1 MFNFVTNITNTTAAT
16 GNPGGGSNPSSSVAS
31 GDAGSQSVIGGTS
44 AEDIPKEEL
53 MHLCMKMNKRMQ
65 AMESKGKELVRRKAT
80 LLTERNKLLELM
92 GTSSSLSI
100 LTDPTASTN
109 SSFSGGDQDLDLS
122 AIESSW
128 LQWEA
133 DRREAALALQTKLQA
148 KDQAMQTALS
158 QAESR
163 FKREMAELQQQLS
176 ASLAVTRPSSATE
189 VQGDS

>member
-1 MFNFVTNITNTTAAT
+1 MFNFVTNIANTTTAAT
-16 GNPGGGSNPSSSVAS
+16 GNPGGGSNPSSS

-100 LTDPTASTN
+100 LKDPTASTN

-133 DRREAALALQTKLQA
+133 ERREVALALQTKLQA

-158 QAESR
+158 QAE
-163 FKREMAELQQQLS
+163 
-176 ASLAVTRPSSATE
+176 
-189 VQGDS
+189 